1 MRRKVITTI
10 LIFLFVI
17 ILILLY
23 GYAVEP
29 NLFIT
34 KEYTIK
40 DPNLPDSFDGVK
52 IVHFSDLHYGRNISL
67 KSIDKVV
74 KEINFI
80 KPDIVFF
87 TGDLV
92 ETPNELKDKDFEVLA
107 DYLRKIDA
115 RIGKYAVLGE
125 HDYEGN
131 TEVVKSTLTTS
142 GFDILLNESDAIY
155 NNSVERIVLYGIDDV
170 LKGYA
175 NLDKTFESDNED
187 YKIVLVHE
195 PDYVDDILEKVGSVN
210 LILSGHSHDGQV
222 KLPFLDK
229 LYNIKGATLYYGNYY
244 RVGNTNVYVSSG
256 LGVSTYT
263 FRLFNP
269 PSINFYR
276 INKES

>member
-80 KPDIVFF
+80 KPDIVVF

-131 TEVVKSTLTTS
+131 TEVLKSTLTTS

-195 PDYVDDILEKVGSVN
+195 PDYVDDILERVGSVN
-210 LILSGHSHDGQV
+210 LILSGHSHAGQV

-256 LGVSTYT
+256 LGVSAYT